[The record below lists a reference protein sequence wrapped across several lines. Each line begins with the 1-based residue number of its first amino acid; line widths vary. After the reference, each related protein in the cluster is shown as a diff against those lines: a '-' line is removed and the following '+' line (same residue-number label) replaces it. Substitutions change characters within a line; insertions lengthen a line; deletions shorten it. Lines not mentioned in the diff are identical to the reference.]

1 MTTVQL
7 ACSACGALG
16 EIVRRGPLPLPNTK
30 GEEERE
36 EKKEEGKEEEKEER
50 KEEEREERKEE
61 RKEEEKGEEKE
72 EKKEE
77 RKEEEKEEKKEE
89 EKEEEKEE
97 KKEEKKKE
105 GTEGILLKT
114 SVMECLKKKLRSAK
128 EIKVSFIQ
136 LLPKC
141 VSCNAVKLPSVRAH
155 THEQLKEHCAHSLG
169 NLAVGDPAFPEKHS
183 LLRGLF
189 QVREEKAIELQFT
202 VGEAISCVAA
212 GRLST
217 ASHDPWQLPSH
228 EEKR

>member
-16 EIVRRGPLPLPNTK
+16 EIVRRGPLPLSNTK
-30 GEEERE
+30 EEEERE
-36 EKKEEGKEEEKEER
+36 EKM
-50 KEEEREERKEE
+50 EE
-61 RKEEEKGEEKE
+61 RKEEEKEEKKE

-97 KKEEKKKE
+97 KKKE

-114 SVMECLKKKLRSAK
+114 SVIECLKKKLRSAK

>member
-36 EKKEEGKEEEKEER
+36 EKKEEGKEEEKG
-50 KEEEREERKEE
+50 
-61 RKEEEKGEEKE
+61 EEKEKKE

-77 RKEEEKEEKKEE
+77 R
-89 EKEEEKEE
+89 KEEEKEE

-141 VSCNAVKLPSVRAH
+141 VSCNAVKLPSVCAH

-169 NLAVGDPAFPEKHS
+169 SLAVGDPAFPEKHS

>member
-16 EIVRRGPLPLPNTK
+16 EIARRGPLPLPNTK

-36 EKKEEGKEEEKEER
+36 EKKEEKEGEKEEEKEE
-50 KEEEREERKEE
+50 
-61 RKEEEKGEEKE
+61 
-72 EKKEE
+72 
-77 RKEEEKEEKKEE
+77 KEEEKEEKKEE
-89 EKEEEKEE
+89 EKEEKEEEKEE
-97 KKEEKKKE
+97 KKEEEEGEKKEEGKEEEKKEEMEKKEE

-114 SVMECLKKKLRSAK
+114 SVMECLTKKLRSAK

-136 LLPKC
+136 LLPNC
-141 VSCNAVKLPSVRAH
+141 VSCNAAKLPFVYAH

-169 NLAVGDPAFPEKHS
+169 NLAVGDPVFPDKHS

-212 GRLST
+212 GQLST

>member
-36 EKKEEGKEEEKEER
+36 EKKEERKEEEKEE
-50 KEEEREERKEE
+50 K
-61 RKEEEKGEEKE
+61 KEEEKGEEKE

-169 NLAVGDPAFPEKHS
+169 SLAVGDPSFPEKHS